1 MNEYISNSNDGVIL
15 RVILH
20 PRASR
25 TGIVGIYKGML
36 KIQVTAPPVDE
47 KANDMLIEYISNF
60 LSVSRS
66 SVRIIIGKT
75 SRQKIL
81 KINSN
86 RFNQIKSK
94 IEKLITPERP
104 KQEKRIRDDFE
115 LL

>member
-1 MNEYISNSNDGVIL
+1 MTEYISNSKDGVIL

-20 PRASR
+20 PRASK
-25 TGIVGIYKGML
+25 TCIVGIYRGML
-36 KIQVTAPPVDE
+36 KIQVAAPPVDD

-60 LSVSRS
+60 LGVSRS
-66 SVRIIIGKT
+66 SVRIIVGKT

-94 IEKLITPERP
+94 IERLIAPEGL
-104 KQEKRIRDDFE
+104 KQEKRIRDDFD